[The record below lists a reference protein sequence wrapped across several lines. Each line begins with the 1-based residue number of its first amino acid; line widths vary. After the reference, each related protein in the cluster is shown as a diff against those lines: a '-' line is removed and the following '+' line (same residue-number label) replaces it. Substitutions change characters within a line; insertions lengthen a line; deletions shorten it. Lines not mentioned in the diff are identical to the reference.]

1 MPELTSIQFD
11 AAAFSFSMFDSPGEL
26 IMRSDPANCPLLID
40 LPKLT
45 QLYENNDDNWSISG
59 AFTYSRIITID
70 SHSQHVL

>member
-1 MPELTSIQFD
+1 MPELTFIQFGD
-11 AAAFSFSMFDSPGEL
+11 SAFRFDENEYSSEL

-59 AFTYSRIITID
+59 AFTYPRIITID

>member
-1 MPELTSIQFD
+1 MPELTSIQLGYN
-11 AAAFSFSMFDSPGEL
+11 AFSFDTYDNSTEL
-26 IMRSDPANCPLLID
+26 IMRSDPANCLLRID

-59 AFTYSRIITID
+59 AFTYPRIITID